1 MIVPSTQTALAGA
14 EEYATMS
21 ESSENVVEFPS
32 ESSSDVLT
40 GLLRKGA
47 CKLLADAIEQE
58 QQVGWLGKLR
68 PQRVIM
74 AVAKA
79 AILLIESRRQ
89 RGHDLIQ
96 QRGIDGDVARRFLR
110 TPRKYHC
117 AEIA

>member
-1 MIVPSTQTALAGA
+1 MYGGLKRRRTLGVKSKSTLNALVGA

-58 QQVGWLGKLR
+58 
-68 PQRVIM
+68 
-74 AVAKA
+74 VA
-79 AILLIESRRQ
+79 
-89 RGHDLIQ
+89 D
-96 QRGIDGDVARRFLR
+96 
-110 TPRKYHC
+110 
-117 AEIA
+117 